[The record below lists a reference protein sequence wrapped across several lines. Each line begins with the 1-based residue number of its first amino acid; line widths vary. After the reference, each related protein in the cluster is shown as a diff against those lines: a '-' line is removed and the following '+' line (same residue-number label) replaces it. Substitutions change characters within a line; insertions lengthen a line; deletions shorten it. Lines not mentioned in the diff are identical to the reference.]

1 MIKLMLRDST
11 MAVVLGIICFAIGIG
26 LQVTMAD
33 KETVVTST
41 PAHVQVPAHKEI
53 DEIQVISLAEL
64 KSLLEENT
72 PILID
77 VRDEDVFLRG
87 HIPGALNYP
96 LETYESFQKALLEE
110 LETSEHPIILY
121 CGSKGCKDS
130 QLMAD
135 KLAEAG
141 IPKSRLLVY
150 KGGWIDWAIN
160 RGKIETGPA
169 RSLVSG

>member
-1 MIKLMLRDST
+1 MLNDLMAAISIG
-11 MAVVLGIICFAIGIG
+11 VICFVVGIVI
-26 LQVTMAD
+26 Q
-33 KETVVTST
+33 TSLACNEEPTNTPLPQEHRPET
-41 PAHVQVPAHKEI
+41 PALGQLE
-53 DEIQVISLAEL
+53 VISLAEL

-87 HIPGALNYP
+87 QIPGALNYP
-96 LETYESFQKALLEE
+96 LKTYESFQKALLEE

-141 IPKSRLLVY
+141 IPKSRLFVY

-169 RSLVSG
+169 RSLISE